1 MIILR
6 LRGGLGN
13 QLFQYA
19 AASALAEHHGTP
31 LKLDLYY
38 YQKHP
43 YRKFDLD
50 KLNVPFEEATRAEVH
65 AFTGSN
71 LLQRF
76 LNKRENYW
84 RCARVFA
91 QPHYHFF
98 ADWFRL
104 PAALYLSGYFQSEK
118 FFTPLADQVR
128 TWYTPRVPLDP
139 QSRDVVARMQET
151 NSVSLH
157 VRRGDYNMAQFN
169 AFFRAVPLPY
179 YQQAVDRMQQ
189 TLDGPQFFIFSDD
202 VAWCRE
208 HLKIEGSPV
217 FVDHNRGADSYR
229 DLLLMAHAKHNI
241 IANSSFSWWGAWLN
255 PNPAKQVIAPQPWF
269 GQEYFMGKEPVYSSR
284 YYNTDDLI
292 PKGWVVI
299 ESVAS

>member
-19 AASALAEHHGTP
+19 AAKALAEHHHTA

-38 YQKHP
+38 YKKHP
-43 YRKFDLD
+43 YRTFDLG
-50 KLNVPFEEATRAEVH
+50 KLNVPVQEATRPEVH

-71 LLQRF
+71 PVQRF

-84 RCARVFA
+84 RCPEVFA

-104 PAALYLSGYFQSEK
+104 PANLYLSGYFQSEK
-118 FFTPLADQVR
+118 FFSPLREQVR
-128 TWYTPRVPLDP
+128 TWYTPRIPLDA
-139 QSRDVVARMQET
+139 QSQAIADQMQAGD
-151 NSVSLH
+151 SVSLH

-169 AFFRAVPLPY
+169 AFFRAVPPSY
-179 YQQAVDRMQQ
+179 YQQAVDYMQK
-189 TLDGPQFFIFSDD
+189 TLARPQFFIFSDD
-202 VAWCRE
+202 LAWCRSN
-208 HLKIEGSPV
+208 LRIEGNSV

-229 DLLLMAHAKHNI
+229 DLLLMAHARHNI

-255 PNPAKQVIAPQPWF
+255 PHTSKTVIAPQPWF
-269 GQEYFMGKEPVYSSR
+269 GQEYFTGKEPVYSSR
-284 YYNTDDLI
+284 YYNVDDLI
-292 PKGWVVI
+292 PAGWI
-299 ESVAS
+299 RMS